1 MTLRNKILL
10 ASVLFAVLLGA
21 SACTK
26 NTHTPPKEPTNTE
39 ANARPLNLSLF
50 VTSEYMVLGGWGG
63 FQPNVYFR
71 IAKQIKLGEE
81 WPFEFWAIQKES
93 EEDPGRTIWAVYAND
108 RVYLDSNKNF
118 LALPGEGSLGDT
130 PPEALKKPAGDEAAN
145 YTIRPLHAHDVIAK
159 DLSAILKDIRIRSI
173 PDVGQIALVLDTMF
187 TENNMKALRP
197 LAQAIKDAGY
207 PHITL
212 KYFEGGDAVLREVRS
227 VNEIKDALITPPDSL
242 LQKFYDILGIEIP
255 KN

>member
-10 ASVLFAVLLGA
+10 ASVLFAVMLGA
-21 SACTK
+21 NACTK
-26 NTHTPPKEPTNTE
+26 NTPPKEPTNTE
-39 ANARPLNLSLF
+39 TNARPLNLSLF

-108 RVYLDSNKNF
+108 SINLDSNKNF

-130 PPEALKKPAGDEAAN
+130 PPWALRKPAGDEATN

-159 DLSAILKDIRIRSI
+159 DLSAILKEIKGI
-173 PDVGQIALVLDTMF
+173 PDIGQIALVLDTMF

-197 LAQAIKDAGY
+197 LAQAIKGAGY
-207 PHITL
+207 SHITL

>member
-26 NTHTPPKEPTNTE
+26 NPPPKEPTTTDTS
-39 ANARPLNLSLF
+39 AQPLSLSLF
-50 VTSEYMVLGGWGG
+50 VTSEYMVLGAWGG
-63 FQPNVYFR
+63 FMPNVYFR
-71 IAKQIKLGEE
+71 IAQQIKPGEE

-93 EEDPGRTIWAVYAND
+93 EADSGRTIWAVYSND
-108 RVYLDSNKNF
+108 SVYLDSNNNF
-118 LALPGEGSLGDT
+118 LALPGEGTLGDT
-130 PPEALKKPAGDEAAN
+130 PPWALRKPAGDEAASC
-145 YTIRPLHAHDVIAK
+145 TIRPLLAHDVMAK
-159 DLSAILKDIRIRSI
+159 DLSAIRKRMNDV
-173 PDVGQIALVLDTMF
+173 PDAGQIALILDTMF

-197 LAQAIKDAGY
+197 LAQAIKSAGY

-227 VNEIKDALITPPDSL
+227 INEIKNALITPSDSL
-242 LQKFYDILGIEIP
+242 LTKFYDILGIEKR

>member
-1 MTLRNKILL
+1 MTTSKKLLL
-10 ASVLFAVLLGA
+10 ASVIFAAMLGA

-26 NTHTPPKEPTNTE
+26 NPPPKEPTTTE

-50 VTSEYMVLGGWGG
+50 VTNEYMVLGAWGG

-71 IAKQIKLGEE
+71 IAQQIKPGEE

-108 RVYLDSNKNF
+108 SVYLDSNNNF
-118 LALPGEGSLGDT
+118 LALPGEGTLGDT
-130 PPEALKKPAGDEAAN
+130 SPKALRKPAGEEAASC
-145 YTIRPLHAHDVIAK
+145 TIRPLQAHDVMAK
-159 DLSAILKDIRIRSI
+159 DLSAIRKRLNDV
-173 PDVGQIALVLDTMF
+173 PDAGQITLVLDTMF
-187 TENNMKALRP
+187 TENNMKTLRP
-197 LAQAIKDAGY
+197 LAQAIKGAGY

-227 VNEIKDALITPPDSL
+227 VNEIKNALITPPNSL
-242 LQKFYDILGIEIP
+242 LQKFYDILGIEKP
-255 KN
+255 QN

>member
-10 ASVLFAVLLGA
+10 ASVLFAVMLGA

-26 NTHTPPKEPTNTE
+26 NPPPKEPTTTE
-39 ANARPLNLSLF
+39 TSAQPLKLSLF
-50 VTSEYMVLGGWGG
+50 VTSEYMVLGAWGG
-63 FQPNVYFR
+63 FMPNVYFR
-71 IAKQIKLGEE
+71 IAQQIKLGEE
-81 WPFEFWAIQKES
+81 WPFEFWTIQKES
-93 EEDPGRTIWAVYAND
+93 EADSGRTIWAVYAND
-108 RVYLDSNKNF
+108 SVYLDSNKNF

-130 PPEALKKPAGDEAAN
+130 PPWALRKPAGDEAAN
-145 YTIRPLHAHDVIAK
+145 YTIRPLLAHDVMAK
-159 DLSAILKDIRIRSI
+159 DLSAIHSRMKDV
-173 PDVGQIALVLDTMF
+173 PDIGQITLVLDTMF
-187 TENNMKALRP
+187 TEINMKALRP
-197 LAQAIKDAGY
+197 LAQAIKGAGY

-212 KYFEGGDAVLREVRS
+212 KSFEGGDAVLREVRS

>member
-10 ASVLFAVLLGA
+10 VSVFFAVLLGA

-26 NTHTPPKEPTNTE
+26 NPAPKEPTTTD
-39 ANARPLNLSLF
+39 ATAQPLSLSLF
-50 VTSEYMVLGGWGG
+50 VTSEYMVLGAWGG
-63 FQPNVYFR
+63 FMPNVYFR

-93 EEDPGRTIWAVYAND
+93 EADSGRTIWAVYSND
-108 RVYLDSNKNF
+108 SAYLDSNNNF
-118 LALPGEGSLGDT
+118 LAHPGEGSLGDT

-145 YTIRPLHAHDVIAK
+145 YTIRPLHAHDVMAK
-159 DLSAILKDIRIRSI
+159 DLSAIHSRMKDV
-173 PDVGQIALVLDTMF
+173 PDIGQITLVLDTMF
-187 TENNMKALRP
+187 TKNNMKALRP
-197 LAQAIKDAGY
+197 LAQAIKGAGY